1 MDSVSQYS
9 KDTGICLS
17 LAENEDNKKS
27 VYDLPLKY
35 AYVF

>member
-17 LAENEDNKKS
+17 LAENEDNKS